1 MRKSNYKLISKER
14 IFLGEDNP
22 FIDFYG
28 KHHVSPVRQNI
39 ENFNLHMQRREK
51 LYRSL
56 GMPPV
61 LFSNKRIL
69 EVGPGGGY
77 NSLAFLR
84 WGANMDFVEP
94 NPKAQEE
101 IEILLA
107 QHEVDKRCWTL
118 FPYRVE
124 EYDPGITYDIIIA
137 EGFLPGISNQAEVIG
152 KLSKLI
158 NPGGVI
164 SVTCI
169 DDVSFFFENV
179 KRVIAWKLIQ
189 GIEDFDVKVKV
200 LSQAFESH
208 LLQLKHASRL
218 VEDWVV
224 DQFLNPALYGELFS
238 MEDCIH
244 AFGSD
249 FEVLGSSPQIF
260 TDFSWYKNIDFD
272 SKNHFL
278 QQFSRKRHSLILVDV
293 DDHERT
299 IEENKKLV
307 KAIADFRNLSKVAE
321 INNEETYPK
330 LLVQLQEIR
339 DLSQNIDKRIPEIID
354 EAIKLLS
361 QEDLTVH
368 DVAKATKLA
377 GAFGRGQQYVSMVKI
392 VN

>member
-1 MRKSNYKLISKER
+1 LR
-14 IFLGEDNP
+14 EDNP

-28 KHHVSPVRQNI
+28 KHRVSPVRQNI

-101 IEILLA
+101 IEILLE
-107 QHEVDKRCWTL
+107 QHEVDKKCWTL
-118 FPYRVE
+118 FPDRVE
-124 EYDPGITYDIIIA
+124 NYYPEKTYDVIIA
-137 EGFLPGISNQAEVIG
+137 EGFLPGISNQAEVIE
-152 KLSKLI
+152 KFSKLM

-179 KRVIAWKLIQ
+179 KRLIAWKLIQ
-189 GIEDFDVKVKV
+189 GIEDFDAKVKV
-200 LSQAFESH
+200 LSQAFTSH

-244 AFGSD
+244 AFGSE

-260 TDFSWYKNIDFD
+260 TDFSWYKNVDFD
-272 SKNHFL
+272 SKKHFL

-299 IEENKKLV
+299 IEENEKLV
-307 KAIADFRNLSKVAE
+307 KALTCFRKLSKLAE
-321 INNEETYPK
+321 TDSNKEIYPE
-330 LLVQLQEIR
+330 LLVQLREIR
-339 DLSQNIDKRIPEIID
+339 NLSQNIDKRIPEIID
-354 EAIKLLS
+354 EAIRLLS

-368 DVAKATKLA
+368 DVSNATKLA
-377 GAFGRGQQYVSMVKI
+377 GAFGRGQQYVSMVKV